1 MFLVIS
7 KWLQIDAALPP
18 AGGVYDGESILSAR
32 LRGIK
37 ETEWQNNFPAVGG
50 DAGGG

>member
-7 KWLQIDAALPP
+7 KWLQITPLCLP
-18 AGGVYDGESILSAR
+18 AGGVYDGESILSDR
-32 LRGIK
+32 LRGE